1 MTNDIVQKLLESLT
15 PEQKDELVAGLLSSN
30 VKSDKPANEQKPTQ
44 PTENFPEVTEDFK
57 VVRDA
62 PSNTRKAPV
71 KARKNQWVDVGEDR
85 DSDFDYE
92 KFEKMKTPRK
102 RSQPKKRDVEC
113 HVCGKTFSVNE
124 NLVYGEYMRCNRC
137 TGR

>member
-1 MTNDIVQKLLESLT
+1 MSDDIVKKLLESLT
-15 PEQKDELVAGLLSSN
+15 PEQKNELISGLLESN
-30 VKSDKPANEQKPTQ
+30 VKSDAPEQEAKQ
-44 PTENFPEVTEDFK
+44 LEKSVPEVKEDFK
-57 VVRDA
+57 VVRTTPD
-62 PSNTRKAPV
+62 NTRKAPV
-71 KARKNQWVDVGEDR
+71 RARKNQWVDIGEDK
-85 DSDFDYE
+85 DLDFDYE

-102 RSQPKKRDVEC
+102 RSQPRKKDVEC